1 MNGLSSKQK
10 RSHDKVTELE
20 MRIQQLDL
28 ELTKAKE
35 ALQSETVER
44 IRAQEQLSK
53 SEEKFGTFLQSVSE
67 GIVGTD
73 ESGRVVFVNARAEAM
88 FGYDA
93 MELIGQPVEI
103 LLPESLRE
111 IHARHRLEYV
121 AEPHTRPLGTGLDLF
136 GRRKDGTEF
145 PVDVGLAFVK
155 TDQGFVA
162 TSFIMDITKRKQ
174 AEAALFQRE
183 QEFKAMVENSPDIV
197 ARLDR
202 DLRYVYVNPAIERTI
217 GLSPQHCLG
226 KTRAEVGLPEDVWK
240 PWDDKCRE
248 VFETGRETSLE
259 FTFPAVNGIRSY
271 RSRNVPEFGKDGSVE
286 SVLSITYDIADLR
299 QAQERQL
306 RLASIVE
313 SSDDAIISETFEG
326 IIVSWNKAAERIYGY
341 SAEEAV
347 GHSISILSPSDRAD
361 DIPQILERVQRGETV
376 EHYETVRQKKDGTQI
391 DVSLTISPILDARGK
406 ITGASAISRDI
417 TEQKK
422 AAEMAHLQELRLLQA
437 DKMASLGVLVSG
449 TAHEINNPNNYILLN
464 SRIISK
470 VWNDAKPILQQCYE
484 QTGDFRLA
492 GMRYSQAHEKIGQLV
507 SGISEGALRIQRIVQ
522 NLKDFAR
529 KDSGDL
535 NQTVNVNAVIE
546 SGLVIVSS
554 LIKTSTDF
562 FSVEYSQD
570 LPRVKGNAQQLGQ
583 VVINLVTNACQALP
597 SKEKGIVVSTGF
609 SKDVG
614 SVVIEVRD
622 EGVGIPPEN
631 LKFIFD
637 PFFTTKR
644 DTSGTGLGLST
655 SHSIVRNHG
664 GELRFTSQPG
674 TGTTVAVLLPIAKND
689 ET

>member
-1 MNGLSSKQK
+1 MNGASSEQK
-10 RSHDKVTELE
+10 RPHDKVTELE

-28 ELTKAKE
+28 ELTKAQE

-53 SEEKFGTFLQSVSE
+53 GEEKFGAFLQSVSE

-202 DLRYVYVNPAIERTI
+202 NLRYVYVNPAIERTI
-217 GLSPQHCLG
+217 GLSAQHCLG

-240 PWDDKCRE
+240 PWDDQCRQ
-248 VFETGRETSLE
+248 VFETGRETILE

-271 RSRNVPEFGKDGSVE
+271 RSRNVPEFGKNGSVE
-286 SVLSITYDIADLR
+286 SVLSITYDIADLK

-391 DVSLTISPILDARGK
+391 DVSLTISPILDARGR

-470 VWNDAKPILQQCYE
+470 VWNDAKPILQHHYE
-484 QTGDFRLA
+484 QTGDFPLA
-492 GMRYSQAHEKIGQLV
+492 GMHYSQAHEKIGRLV

-535 NQTVNVNAVIE
+535 NQSVNVNAVIE
-546 SGLVIVSS
+546 SGLVIISS
-554 LIKTSTDF
+554 LIKKSTDF

-583 VVINLVTNACQALP
+583 VVINLITNACQALP

-609 SKDVG
+609 SKDAG
-614 SVVIEVRD
+614 SIVIEVRD

-637 PFFTTKR
+637 PFFTTKQ

-674 TGTTVAVLLPIAKND
+674 TGTTVAVLLPIAQND

>member
-1 MNGLSSKQK
+1 
-10 RSHDKVTELE
+10 

-53 SEEKFGTFLQSVSE
+53 SEEKFRTFLQSVSE

-121 AEPHTRPLGTGLDLF
+121 AEPHTRPLGTGLNLL

-174 AEAALFQRE
+174 AEAELFQRE

-240 PWDDKCRE
+240 PWDDKCRQ

-286 SVLSITYDIADLR
+286 SVLSITYDMADLK
-299 QAQERQL
+299 QAQEMQFK
-306 RLASIVE
+306 LASIVE
-313 SSDDAIISETFEG
+313 SSNDAIISETLEG
-326 IIVSWNKAAERIYGY
+326 VIVSWNKAAERIYGY

-347 GHSISILSPSDRAD
+347 GQSISILSPSDRAD
-361 DIPQILERVQRGETV
+361 DILQILERVQRGETV
-376 EHYETVRQKKDGTQI
+376 EHYETVRQRKDGTQI
-391 DVSLTISPILDARGK
+391 DASLTISPILDAEAK
-406 ITGASAISRDI
+406 S
-417 TEQKK
+417 QV
-422 AAEMAHLQELRLLQA
+422 LQ
-437 DKMASLGVLVSG
+437 
-449 TAHEINNPNNYILLN
+449 P
-464 SRIISK
+464 
-470 VWNDAKPILQQCYE
+470 
-484 QTGDFRLA
+484 FRA
-492 GMRYSQAHEKIGQLV
+492 
-507 SGISEGALRIQRIVQ
+507 
-522 NLKDFAR
+522 
-529 KDSGDL
+529 
-535 NQTVNVNAVIE
+535 
-546 SGLVIVSS
+546 
-554 LIKTSTDF
+554 
-562 FSVEYSQD
+562 
-570 LPRVKGNAQQLGQ
+570 
-583 VVINLVTNACQALP
+583 
-597 SKEKGIVVSTGF
+597 
-609 SKDVG
+609 
-614 SVVIEVRD
+614 
-622 EGVGIPPEN
+622 
-631 LKFIFD
+631 
-637 PFFTTKR
+637 
-644 DTSGTGLGLST
+644 
-655 SHSIVRNHG
+655 
-664 GELRFTSQPG
+664 TSQSKRKQRRWLACKNSGSCRP
-674 TGTTVAVLLPIAKND
+674 TRWLPWESWSQERLTKSIIPI
-689 ET
+689 TISF

>member
-1 MNGLSSKQK
+1 MNGLPKQI
-10 RSHDKVTELE
+10 RSQGEVTELLL
-20 MRIQQLDL
+20 RIQQLDL
-28 ELTKAKE
+28 ELTKTKE

-88 FGYDA
+88 FGYDL

-121 AEPHTRPLGTGLDLF
+121 AEPHTRPLGTGLNLL

-174 AEAALFQRE
+174 AEAELFHRE

-226 KTRAEVGLPEDVWK
+226 KTRAEAGLPENVWK
-240 PWDDKCRE
+240 PWDAHCRE

-286 SVLSITYDIADLR
+286 SVLSITYDMADLKR
-299 QAQERQL
+299 AQETQFT
-306 RLASIVE
+306 LASIVE
-313 SSDDAIISETFEG
+313 SSNDAIISETLEG
-326 IIVSWNKAAERIYGY
+326 VIVSWNKAAERIYGY
-341 SAEEAV
+341 SAEEVV
-347 GHSISILSPSDRAD
+347 GQSISILKTSDRAD
-361 DIPQILERVQRGETV
+361 EILQILEGVQRGETV
-376 EHYETVRQKKDGTQI
+376 EHYETVRQRKDGTQI
-391 DVSLTISPILDARGK
+391 DVSLTISPILDATGK

-422 AAEMAHLQELRLLQA
+422 AGEMARLQELRLLQA

-470 VWNDAKPILQQCYE
+470 VWNDAKPILQQYYE
-484 QTGDFRLA
+484 QTGDFPLA
-492 GMRYSQAHEKIGQLV
+492 GMPYSQAHEKIGQLV
-507 SGISEGALRIQRIVQ
+507 SGISEGALRIERIVR

-554 LIKTSTDF
+554 LIKKSTDF
-562 FSVEYSQD
+562 FSVEYSPD
-570 LPRVKGNAQQLGQ
+570 LPRIKGNAQQLGQ

-597 SKEKGIVVSTGF
+597 SKEKGIVVSTGL
-609 SKDVG
+609 SKDAG
-614 SVVIEVRD
+614 NISIEVRD
-622 EGVGIPPEN
+622 EGIGITPEN

-655 SHSIVRNHG
+655 SHSIVKNHG
-664 GELRFTSQPG
+664 GELRFTSEPG
-674 TGTTVAVLLPIAKND
+674 KGTSVAVILPIAQND
-689 ET
+689 KT

>member
-1 MNGLSSKQK
+1 MNGLPKQI
-10 RSHDKVTELE
+10 RSQGEVTELLL
-20 MRIQQLDL
+20 RIQQLDL
-28 ELTKAKE
+28 ELTKTKE

-88 FGYDA
+88 FGYDL

-121 AEPHTRPLGTGLDLF
+121 AEPHTRPLGTGLDLL

-174 AEAALFQRE
+174 AEAELFHRE

-226 KTRAEVGLPEDVWK
+226 KTRAEAGLPENVWK
-240 PWDDKCRE
+240 PWDAHCRE

-286 SVLSITYDIADLR
+286 SVLSITYDMADLKR
-299 QAQERQL
+299 AQETQFT
-306 RLASIVE
+306 LASIVE
-313 SSDDAIISETFEG
+313 SSNDAIISETLEG
-326 IIVSWNKAAERIYGY
+326 VIVSWNKAAERIYGY
-341 SAEEAV
+341 SAEEVV
-347 GHSISILSPSDRAD
+347 GQSISILKTSDRAD
-361 DIPQILERVQRGETV
+361 EILQILEGVQRGETV
-376 EHYETVRQKKDGTQI
+376 EHYETVRQRKDGTQI
-391 DVSLTISPILDARGK
+391 DVSLTISPILDATGK

-422 AAEMAHLQELRLLQA
+422 AGEMARLQELRLLQA

-470 VWNDAKPILQQCYE
+470 VWNDAKPILQQYYE
-484 QTGDFRLA
+484 QTGDFPLA
-492 GMRYSQAHEKIGQLV
+492 GMPYSQAHEKIGQLV
-507 SGISEGALRIQRIVQ
+507 SGISEGALRIERIVR

-554 LIKTSTDF
+554 LIKKSTDF
-562 FSVEYSQD
+562 FSVEYSPD
-570 LPRVKGNAQQLGQ
+570 LPRIKGNAQQLGQ

-597 SKEKGIVVSTGF
+597 SKEKGIVVSTGL
-609 SKDVG
+609 SKDAG
-614 SVVIEVRD
+614 NISIEVRD
-622 EGVGIPPEN
+622 EGIGITPEN

-655 SHSIVRNHG
+655 SHSIVKNHG
-664 GELRFTSQPG
+664 GELRFTSEPG
-674 TGTTVAVLLPIAKND
+674 KGTSVAVILPIAQND
-689 ET
+689 KT

>member
-10 RSHDKVTELE
+10 RSHVTELE

-44 IRAQEQLSK
+44 NRAQEQLTK

-226 KTRAEVGLPEDVWK
+226 RTRAEVGLPEDVWK
-240 PWDDKCRE
+240 PWDDKCRQ
-248 VFETGRETSLE
+248 VFETGRET
-259 FTFPAVNGIRSY
+259 
-271 RSRNVPEFGKDGSVE
+271 
-286 SVLSITYDIADLR
+286 
-299 QAQERQL
+299 
-306 RLASIVE
+306 
-313 SSDDAIISETFEG
+313 
-326 IIVSWNKAAERIYGY
+326 
-341 SAEEAV
+341 
-347 GHSISILSPSDRAD
+347 IL
-361 DIPQILERVQRGETV
+361 
-376 EHYETVRQKKDGTQI
+376 
-391 DVSLTISPILDARGK
+391 
-406 ITGASAISRDI
+406 
-417 TEQKK
+417 
-422 AAEMAHLQELRLLQA
+422 
-437 DKMASLGVLVSG
+437 
-449 TAHEINNPNNYILLN
+449 
-464 SRIISK
+464 
-470 VWNDAKPILQQCYE
+470 
-484 QTGDFRLA
+484 
-492 GMRYSQAHEKIGQLV
+492 
-507 SGISEGALRIQRIVQ
+507 
-522 NLKDFAR
+522 
-529 KDSGDL
+529 
-535 NQTVNVNAVIE
+535 
-546 SGLVIVSS
+546 
-554 LIKTSTDF
+554 
-562 FSVEYSQD
+562 
-570 LPRVKGNAQQLGQ
+570 
-583 VVINLVTNACQALP
+583 
-597 SKEKGIVVSTGF
+597 
-609 SKDVG
+609 
-614 SVVIEVRD
+614 
-622 EGVGIPPEN
+622 
-631 LKFIFD
+631 
-637 PFFTTKR
+637 
-644 DTSGTGLGLST
+644 
-655 SHSIVRNHG
+655 
-664 GELRFTSQPG
+664 
-674 TGTTVAVLLPIAKND
+674 
-689 ET
+689 

>member
-1 MNGLSSKQK
+1 MTL
-10 RSHDKVTELE
+10 
-20 MRIQQLDL
+20 
-28 ELTKAKE
+28 
-35 ALQSETVER
+35 
-44 IRAQEQLSK
+44 
-53 SEEKFGTFLQSVSE
+53 
-67 GIVGTD
+67 
-73 ESGRVVFVNARAEAM
+73 
-88 FGYDA
+88 

-121 AEPHTRPLGTGLDLF
+121 AEPHTRPLGTGLDLL

-174 AEAALFQRE
+174 AEAELFHRE

-226 KTRAEVGLPEDVWK
+226 KTRAEVGLPENVWK
-240 PWDDKCRE
+240 PWDAYCRE
-248 VFETGRETSLE
+248 VFETGRERSLE

-286 SVLSITYDIADLR
+286 SVLSITYDMADLKR
-299 QAQERQL
+299 AQETQFT
-306 RLASIVE
+306 LASIVE
-313 SSDDAIISETFEG
+313 SSNDAIISETLEG
-326 IIVSWNKAAERIYGY
+326 VIVSWNKAAERIYGY
-341 SAEEAV
+341 SSEEVV
-347 GHSISILSPSDRAD
+347 GQSISILKTSDRAD
-361 DIPQILERVQRGETV
+361 EILQILEGVQRGETV
-376 EHYETVRQKKDGTQI
+376 EHYETVRQRKDGTQI
-391 DVSLTISPILDARGK
+391 DVSLTISPILDATGK

-422 AAEMAHLQELRLLQA
+422 AGEMARLQELRLLQA

-470 VWNDAKPILQQCYE
+470 VWNDAKPILQQYYE
-484 QTGDFRLA
+484 QTGDFPLA
-492 GMRYSQAHEKIGQLV
+492 GMPYSQAHEKIGQLV
-507 SGISEGALRIQRIVQ
+507 SGISEGALRIQRIVR

-546 SGLVIVSS
+546 SGLVIISS
-554 LIKTSTDF
+554 LIKKSTDF

-570 LPRVKGNAQQLGQ
+570 LPPVKGNAQQLGQ

-597 SKEKGIVVSTGF
+597 SKEKGIVVSTGL
-609 SKDVG
+609 SKDAG
-614 SVVIEVRD
+614 SISIEVRD
-622 EGVGIPPEN
+622 EGVGIAPEN

-655 SHSIVRNHG
+655 SHSIVKNHG

-674 TGTTVAVLLPIAKND
+674 KGTTRRCDIAHCPK
-689 ET
+689 